1 MLGDTFVPPCFVDK
15 KLSHKGA
22 SPRNT
27 GTRRL
32 TKNKELFAP
41 LKNLLMDHHKPCWF
55 LSPNITPLG
64 EMKNEEQICQRQI
77 VQTIANLVGE
87 NFHCW

>member
-41 LKNLLMDHHKPCWF
+41 LKNLLMDHHKPC
-55 LSPNITPLG
+55 
-64 EMKNEEQICQRQI
+64 
-77 VQTIANLVGE
+77 
-87 NFHCW
+87 